1 MKKIFGNPDA
11 LKLAMIVLGGF
22 VAVVLIFGAGV
33 KVGEVKARY
42 SYRWAENY
50 HKNFGGPKGGF
61 MGGDWRKMPRGEFI
75 DAHGTFGEII
85 EIKDNGFVVK
95 GRGDIEKIIVTTKE
109 TVVKNGAES
118 VVDGLKVGDQVV
130 IIGAPNAEGQI
141 EAKLIRVF
149 GDGDIRLPMR
159 PGFNNFF

>member
-1 MKKIFGNPDA
+1 MKKMLSVFSGENKDA
-11 LKLAMIVLGGF
+11 LKWVIIGLGVF

-50 HKNFGGPKGGF
+50 HTNFAGK
-61 MGGDWRKMPRGEFI
+61 FI

-85 EIKDNGFVVK
+85 EIKDNSFVVK

-109 TVVKNGAES
+109 TVIKNGMETIE
-118 VVDGLKVGDQVV
+118 DGLKVGDQVV
-130 IIGAPNAEGQI
+130 IIGAPTSEGQI
-141 EAKLIRVF
+141 EAKLIRVMP
-149 GDGDIRLPMR
+149 RKP
-159 PGFNNFF
+159 